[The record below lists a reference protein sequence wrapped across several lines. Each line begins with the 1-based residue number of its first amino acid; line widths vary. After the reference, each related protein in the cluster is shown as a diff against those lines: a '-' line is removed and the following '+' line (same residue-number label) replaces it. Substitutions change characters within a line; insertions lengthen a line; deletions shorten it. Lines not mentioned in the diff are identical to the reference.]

1 MTDSNVSAG
10 LAAPPVPKLSRMTL
24 WLRGFYPA
32 PLAVD
37 AKERWRAVIGAA
49 LGIAL
54 TAFLCR
60 WFVGP
65 HSVGPWLLAPL
76 GASAVLVFAV
86 PASPLAQ
93 PWSVVGGNVISALVG
108 IACARWIPDPA
119 LAGAA
124 AVSLAIGAMFMLR
137 CLHPPGGAM
146 ALIAVMTHA
155 TQFDFAF
162 FPAFAN
168 SILLVSAG
176 IAYNTLTGRRYPHV
190 QVMDRS
196 AADKG
201 LRRFSSADLD
211 TVLSR
216 YNQVLDVSRDDL
228 EAILQLTEMESYRR
242 KLGEIR
248 CADIMTR
255 DLIVAEYATTLEEA
269 WALMR
274 QHRIKALPVV
284 DRHRHL
290 LGIVTLAD
298 FVRHAQVDSQSNLGE
313 RLRELIR
320 YTTTLHSDK
329 PDVVGQIMTTQVR
342 VASEDKHVV
351 ELLPLFSEGGH
362 HHIPIV
368 GPNSRLVGMITESDF
383 VRALYGA
390 HEPAA
395 VTA

>member
-1 MTDSNVSAG
+1 
-10 LAAPPVPKLSRMTL
+10 
-24 WLRGFYPA
+24 
-32 PLAVD
+32 LAVD

-49 LGIAL
+49 IGIAF

-60 WFVGP
+60 WFAGP
-65 HSVGPWLLAPL
+65 HAVGPWLVAPL

-93 PWSVVGGNVISALVG
+93 PWSVVGGNVVSALVG

-119 LAGAA
+119 LAGAT
-124 AVSLAIGAMFMLR
+124 AVSLAIAAMFMLR

-155 TQFDFAF
+155 TQFEFAL
-162 FPAFAN
+162 FPALVN
-168 SILLVSAG
+168 SALLVAAG
-176 IAYNTLTGRRYPHV
+176 IAYNSATGRRYPHV
-190 QVMDRS
+190 QVTDRS
-196 AADKG
+196 LADKG

-211 TVLSR
+211 IVLSR

-255 DLIVAEYATTLEEA
+255 ELIVVEYATTLEEA

-298 FVRHAQVDSQSNLGE
+298 FVRHANVDTQASLGE
-313 RLRELIR
+313 RLRDLIR
-320 YTTTLHSDK
+320 YTTALHSTK
-329 PDVVGQIMTTQVR
+329 PDVVGQIMSSQVR
-342 VASEDKHVV
+342 VASHDKHVV

-368 GPNSRLVGMITESDF
+368 GADSRLVGMITESDF
-383 VRALYGA
+383 VRALYRRDA
-390 HEPAA
+390 EATQAA
-395 VTA
+395 K